1 MAGIPND
8 QERFKRQMDKIAQSA
23 VDGLEIVKH
32 VRKYIEKAFQE
43 GYVFGQ
49 EELLNHA
56 KKIVEV
62 EERQKVDGVLL
73 GAETHDDE
81 IPF

>member
-1 MAGIPND
+1 MASLPND
-8 QERFKRQMDKIAQSA
+8 QERFKKHMDKVAQQA

-32 VRKYIEKAFQE
+32 VRKFIEKAFQE
-43 GYVFGQ
+43 GYVYGQ

-56 KKIVEV
+56 KRIVEV
-62 EERQKVDGVLL
+62 EEREKVDGLLL
-73 GAETHDDE
+73 GDGKDD

>member
-1 MAGIPND
+1 
-8 QERFKRQMDKIAQSA
+8 MDKVAQQA

-43 GYVFGQ
+43 GYTFGQ

-56 KKIVEV
+56 KRIVEV
-62 EERQKVDGVLL
+62 EEREKVDGVLL
-73 GAETHDDE
+73 GKDDD